1 MDLHD
6 PAEGREE
13 GGGWGRSFLVIFWR
27 GTGQGQAV
35 RNLTNAFE
43 NRNYSEIRSAE
54 VFGRADD
61 DKNLRL

>member
-13 GGGWGRSFLVIFWR
+13 GGGWGRSFLVIFSR

-35 RNLTNAFE
+35 RNPTNAFE
-43 NRNYSEIRSAE
+43 HRNYSGISWTE
-54 VFGRADD
+54 VLGRAGD
-61 DKNLRL
+61 DKNLR